1 MSRKNRAKT
10 SSTSSSTSAK
20 APYKAKDKKPVK
32 VKKERG
38 AVLTVLLLLIL
49 VWSAFTTWVAYTNLK
64 ADYGPKQQWV
74 LPVLFLVSVAD
85 VVAAFGMLYWK
96 QWGIYLYGISRVVA
110 ATVHLVLTGSLL
122 VVFADLLPVS
132 ILAYVIQLQR
142 KDKLFE

>member
-85 VVAAFGMLYWK
+85 IVAAFAMLYWK
-96 QWGIYLYGISRVVA
+96 KWGIYLYAISRVVA
-110 ATVHLVLTGSLL
+110 AAVHLLLTGSLL
-122 VVFADLLPVS
+122 IVFADLLPVS